1 MSTLDPML
9 VQELTRFIDQNP
21 MSEGAQTLHGLM
33 VVKTVKAG
41 VTHRMA
47 IRTPAR
53 TWVAVEWTRAGL
65 PTPQVHGLSENNAL
79 LATNTPV
86 ANDDDL
92 AGLALYLVAANR

>member
-1 MSTLDPML
+1 MRTLDPML

-41 VTHRMA
+41 IQHRMA

-53 TWVAVEWTRAGL
+53 TWVAVEWTRVGL

>member
-9 VQELTRFIDQNP
+9 VQELTRFIDKNP

-41 VTHRMA
+41 IQHRMA

-53 TWVAVEWTRAGL
+53 TWVAVEWTRVGL